1 MESIDSHD
9 KAQMA
14 SESIKPLEQG
24 NKIIRGASGL
34 LNAIPFV
41 KCTPEVFSI
50 CSDEVGACT
59 TLLEDA
65 QERRPAAPLDDNI
78 PHSSFICNM
87 IMSELL
93 YLRRLT
99 HFSKMM
105 KQLPGVVID
114 ESI

>member
-1 MESIDSHD
+1 MESVDSHD

-78 PHSSFICNM
+78 PLFFHMQHDHVRITVSPALDTFLKN
-87 IMSELL
+87 
-93 YLRRLT
+93 
-99 HFSKMM
+99 
-105 KQLPGVVID
+105 D
-114 ESI
+114 EAAGSGDR